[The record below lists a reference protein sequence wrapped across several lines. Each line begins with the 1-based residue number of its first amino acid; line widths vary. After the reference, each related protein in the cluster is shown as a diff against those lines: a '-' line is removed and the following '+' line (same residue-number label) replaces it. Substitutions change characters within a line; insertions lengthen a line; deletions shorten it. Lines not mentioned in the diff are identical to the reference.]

1 MNNSIC
7 AWKIELIQH
16 PVTRKSTKKREF
28 LNPPM
33 PACTVTDAQVKYLG
47 QIMNQT
53 LVLVLTVLALEL
65 TQPFF
70 SESTI
75 KNLWINSYGA
85 STASF
90 RGIDGKFGFSSIT
103 SRLFPFKMLFVVRD
117 AIFYRADECQREK
130 QKLWD
135 TPASLEVGFRCS
147 KQVQAGKTWL

>member
-75 KNLWINSYGA
+75 KNL
-85 STASF
+85 
-90 RGIDGKFGFSSIT
+90 
-103 SRLFPFKMLFVVRD
+103 
-117 AIFYRADECQREK
+117 
-130 QKLWD
+130 
-135 TPASLEVGFRCS
+135 
-147 KQVQAGKTWL
+147 